1 MMITLLNCKPHIEA
15 LGIDMQQ
22 TGSNELLGEK
32 ISEKVTWLSW
42 EYNMRDY
49 ILYITVEDGIEVP
62 DLSELGEIQNDGY

>member
-1 MMITLLNCKPHIEA
+1 
-15 LGIDMQQ
+15 MQQ